1 MSFLHYLDRVLAVI
15 ERATV
20 VLLLTGLLV
29 LGLLQVVLRNLFAGG
44 LFGAEALLRHLVVWL
59 GFLGASLATR
69 ERRHLSMNV
78 LGQALPVW
86 CQPWC
91 TLLTDLAACFVCAL
105 LTQAAWRFVQYE
117 HAAGT
122 VLAFGLATWLAQSI
136 MPLGFLLMTLRFA
149 LRALA
154 TLQHLVHG
162 QSAP

>member
-1 MSFLHYLDRVLAVI
+1 MSFLHHLDRVLAVI

-20 VLLLTGLLV
+20 VLLLAGLLG
-29 LGLLQVVLRNLFAGG
+29 LGLLQVLLRNLFASG
-44 LFGAEALLRHLVVWL
+44 LFGADALLRHLVMWL
-59 GFLGASLATR
+59 GFIGASLATR

-78 LGQALPVW
+78 LGQALPAW
-86 CQPWC
+86 CQPWL
-91 TLLTDLAACFVCAL
+91 TLLTDLAACVVCAM

-149 LRALA
+149 LGALA
-154 TLQHLVHG
+154 TLQRILHG